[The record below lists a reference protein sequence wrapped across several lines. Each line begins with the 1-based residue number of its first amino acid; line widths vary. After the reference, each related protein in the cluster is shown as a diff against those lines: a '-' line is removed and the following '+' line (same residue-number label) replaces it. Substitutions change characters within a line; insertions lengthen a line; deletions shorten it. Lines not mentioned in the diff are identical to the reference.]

1 MAGSLRPRRDFRS
14 TAGDSDVQIEA
25 TAVFGA
31 AGSLLAFGVT
41 IYIAIFRY
49 ALSQKEREIDRRFED
64 VVRRA
69 ESTTDRL
76 NDEEKAT
83 IRQDGQINLVQNN
96 HDALTRDLEEIKR
109 NMITKA
115 EFEPRMTNLERT
127 LNQILAELRGRYPSY
142 GQMPAVTGTPS
153 PPKR

>member
-1 MAGSLRPRRDFRS
+1 MQIEITTVLGVAGSVL
-14 TAGDSDVQIEA
+14 AG
-25 TAVFGA
+25 
-31 AGSLLAFGVT
+31 GVS
-41 IYIAIFRY
+41 IYMAIFRY
-49 ALSQKEREIDRRFED
+49 ALSQKEREFDRRFED
-64 VVRRA
+64 IERRA
-69 ESTTDRL
+69 ETNLGRL

-127 LNQILAELRGRYPSY
+127 LNQILAELRGRYPSHHSH
-142 GQMPAVTGTPS
+142 GAMPAVTPT
-153 PPKR
+153 PKR